1 MIWTRRSFDKA
12 FYENVEAMNQ
22 YNKEN
27 FNVAIDDRFRLNEN
41 LVWFKGEAQELE
53 RFYKTRIPRVTS
65 FYNRNFYCRVNTGE
79 NKKSIYHYNIAN
91 IITKTMANLIFEK
104 MPEISI
110 TTGNE
115 SKDAALNE
123 QLQEIFKSNDALALL
138 QNSAQMESY

>member
-79 NKKSIYHYNIAN
+79 NKKAIYHYNIPN
-91 IITKTMANLIFEK
+91 IITNIIIVKCIFIFFSLLNAVAIPEK
-104 MPEISI
+104 AYLKLSI
-110 TTGNE
+110 NF
-115 SKDAALNE
+115 LFF
-123 QLQEIFKSNDALALL
+123 I
-138 QNSAQMESY
+138 